1 MDYGKFRCRHCGKLK
16 RRRTREQSYCG
27 ASACQKARKN
37 AWRRAKYSTDA
48 DYRANQR
55 DSTNAWLEEQGGSA
69 TYHRAYRQKQK
80 ESEPAESI
88 PVVWSEEPTSANSD
102 ATFGE
107 SSFESGIYALTPI
120 TRESDVNSD
129 ALLARIGF
137 IPGGYRAITNIDS
150 IGEEP

>member
-16 RRRTREQSYCG
+16 RRRTAEQSYCG
-27 ASACQKARKN
+27 ASECQKARKN

-48 DYRANQR
+48 DYRANHR
-55 DSTNAWLEEQGGSA
+55 ESTNTWLEEQGGSA
-69 TYHRAYRQKQK
+69 AYHRAYRRRLK
-80 ESEPAESI
+80 ESMPTESI
-88 PVVWSEEPTSANSD
+88 PAVRSEEPTSANSD
-102 ATFGE
+102 ALFGE

-120 TRESDVNSD
+120 TRESDANSD
-129 ALLARIGF
+129 ALLARIDF